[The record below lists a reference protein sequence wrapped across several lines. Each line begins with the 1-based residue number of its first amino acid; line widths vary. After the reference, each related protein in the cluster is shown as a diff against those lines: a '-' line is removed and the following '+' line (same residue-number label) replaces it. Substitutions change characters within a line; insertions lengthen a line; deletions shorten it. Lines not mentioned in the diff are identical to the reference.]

1 MRRLLSFHALL
12 VYLFL
17 YLPIL
22 VVVAL
27 SFNESRRGVHFTG
40 FTLKWYQGLFQD
52 PRVLEYFANTLVV
65 ALVSTL
71 VSTVLGTLLALGLV
85 RYRFPGKGFLRY
97 LLYVPVVVPD
107 VVMGVSLLLLFAF
120 SRELLGFPRLS
131 LLTVILGHITFQVAF
146 VTLVVRSRL
155 LLLDPAL
162 EEAARHLQ
170 AARGLGLW
178 DMLGGGFLS
187 SLLKHS
193 KMDDAQR
200 AMDRAEQELRAFG
213 RELADVQMYADIQL
227 RFDSFTR
234 FFDTFCDNFFVD
246 WMVQSQIL
254 QAQDRVEEARQRVWE
269 AVQQLQFL
277 QGA

>member
-1 MRRLLSFHALL
+1 MTDHEMRMELAQAIDAGERALTSQRD
-12 VYLFL
+12 
-17 YLPIL
+17 
-22 VVVAL
+22 AQ
-27 SFNESRRGVHFTG
+27 R
-40 FTLKWYQGLFQD
+40 Q
-52 PRVLEYFANTLVV
+52 
-65 ALVSTL
+65 
-71 VSTVLGTLLALGLV
+71 
-85 RYRFPGKGFLRY
+85 
-97 LLYVPVVVPD
+97 
-107 VVMGVSLLLLFAF
+107 
-120 SRELLGFPRLS
+120 
-131 LLTVILGHITFQVAF
+131 
-146 VTLVVRSRL
+146 
-155 LLLDPAL
+155 LDSA
-162 EEAARHLQ
+162 
-170 AARGLGLW
+170 GNWGLW

-200 AMDRAEQELRAFG
+200 SMNRAEQELRAFG

>member
-162 EEAARHLQ
+162 EEAARDLG
-170 AARGLGLW
+170 ARGFQTFLHVTLPLAWNPLALTLSLDDFVVTFFTAGPGATTLPLYIYSSVKLGVSPKVHA
-178 DMLGGGFLS
+178 LS
-187 SLLKHS
+187 SLIVGLS
-193 KMDDAQR
+193 
-200 AMDRAEQELRAFG
+200 AFF
-213 RELADVQMYADIQL
+213 LALGYAL
-227 RFDSFTR
+227 SRR
-234 FFDTFCDNFFVD
+234 R
-246 WMVQSQIL
+246 L
-254 QAQDRVEEARQRVWE
+254 
-269 AVQQLQFL
+269 
-277 QGA
+277 

>member
-131 LLTVILGHITFQVAF
+131 S
-146 VTLVVRSRL
+146 SR
-155 LLLDPAL
+155 
-162 EEAARHLQ
+162 
-170 AARGLGLW
+170 
-178 DMLGGGFLS
+178 
-187 SLLKHS
+187 
-193 KMDDAQR
+193 
-200 AMDRAEQELRAFG
+200 
-213 RELADVQMYADIQL
+213 
-227 RFDSFTR
+227 
-234 FFDTFCDNFFVD
+234 
-246 WMVQSQIL
+246 
-254 QAQDRVEEARQRVWE
+254 
-269 AVQQLQFL
+269 
-277 QGA
+277 

>member
-22 VVVAL
+22 VIVAL

-52 PRVLEYFANTLVV
+52 PRVLEYFLNTLTV

-97 LLYVPVVVPD
+97 LLYVPVVMPD
-107 VVMGVSLLLLFAF
+107 VVMGISLLLLFAF

-162 EEAARHLQ
+162 EEAARDLG
-170 AARGLGLW
+170 ARGFQTFLHVTLSLDDFVVTFFTAGPGATTLPLYIYSSVKLGVSPKVHA
-178 DMLGGGFLS
+178 LS
-187 SLLKHS
+187 SLIVGLS
-193 KMDDAQR
+193 
-200 AMDRAEQELRAFG
+200 AFF
-213 RELADVQMYADIQL
+213 LALGYAL
-227 RFDSFTR
+227 SRR
-234 FFDTFCDNFFVD
+234 R
-246 WMVQSQIL
+246 L
-254 QAQDRVEEARQRVWE
+254 
-269 AVQQLQFL
+269 
-277 QGA
+277 

>member
-1 MRRLLSFHALL
+1 MRRLLSLHALL
-12 VYLFL
+12 VYAFL

-22 VVVAL
+22 VIVAL

-52 PRVLEYFANTLVV
+52 PRVLEYFANTLLV

-120 SRELLGFPRLS
+120 SRELWGFPRLS
-131 LLTVILGHITFQVAF
+131 LLTVVLGHITFQVAF

-162 EEAARHLQ
+162 EEAARDLG
-170 AARGLGLW
+170 ARGFQTFWYVTLPLAWPGVAAGALLALTLSLDDFVVTFFTAGPGATTLPLYIYSSVKLGVSPKVHALSTLIVGLSAFFLA
-178 DMLGGGFLS
+178 LGYALS
-187 SLLKHS
+187 
-193 KMDDAQR
+193 R
-200 AMDRAEQELRAFG
+200 R
-213 RELADVQMYADIQL
+213 
-227 RFDSFTR
+227 
-234 FFDTFCDNFFVD
+234 
-246 WMVQSQIL
+246 
-254 QAQDRVEEARQRVWE
+254 RV
-269 AVQQLQFL
+269 
-277 QGA
+277 

>member
-52 PRVLEYFANTLVV
+52 PRVLEYFANT
-65 ALVSTL
+65 LVSTL

-162 EEAARHLQ
+162 EEAARDLG
-170 AARGLGLW
+170 ARGFQTFLHVTLPLAWPGVAAGALLALTLSLDDFVVTFFTAGPGATTLPLYIYSSVKLGVSPKVHA
-178 DMLGGGFLS
+178 LS
-187 SLLKHS
+187 SLIVGLS
-193 KMDDAQR
+193 
-200 AMDRAEQELRAFG
+200 AFF
-213 RELADVQMYADIQL
+213 LALGYAISRRRL
-227 RFDSFTR
+227 
-234 FFDTFCDNFFVD
+234 
-246 WMVQSQIL
+246 
-254 QAQDRVEEARQRVWE
+254 
-269 AVQQLQFL
+269 
-277 QGA
+277 

>member
-27 SFNESRRGVHFTG
+27 SFNERRRGVHFTG
-40 FTLKWYQGLFQD
+40 FTLKCYQGLFQD

-162 EEAARHLQ
+162 EEAARDLG
-170 AARGLGLW
+170 ARGFQTCLHVTLPLAWPGVAA
-178 DMLGGGFLS
+178 G
-187 SLLKHS
+187 
-193 KMDDAQR
+193 
-200 AMDRAEQELRAFG
+200 AEA
-213 RELADVQMYADIQL
+213 AVIKA
-227 RFDSFTR
+227 
-234 FFDTFCDNFFVD
+234 
-246 WMVQSQIL
+246 
-254 QAQDRVEEARQRVWE
+254 EARLIPSQPARL
-269 AVQQLQFL
+269 AFS
-277 QGA
+277 